1 MLSVKTFEVNMFAE
15 NTFIVFDVL
24 SREAAV
30 IDAGM
35 LYDDEWQDFSDYVEK
50 GHLKIKYLLN
60 THLHIDHLFGVAEAV
75 RRYGVGLSASSAD
88 SILSDRVEQQA
99 AMFGIRRKME
109 QIKIE
114 HPLADGDEIRLGNS
128 TLKVIATPG
137 HSLGGI
143 CFYSADDGLLFSGDS
158 LFQTG
163 IGRTDLPGG
172 DYATLIHS
180 ITDRLLTLPDD
191 TKVLPGHGP
200 STTISQERQ
209 YNPFL

>member
-1 MLSVKTFEVNMFAE
+1 M
-15 NTFIVFDVL
+15 NTFVVFDVF

-35 LYDDEWQDFSDYVEK
+35 LYDDEWQEFSDYVEK
-50 GHLKIKYLLN
+50 ERLKIKYLLN

-75 RRYGVGLSASSAD
+75 NRYGIGLSASTAD
-88 SILSDRVEQQA
+88 SMLSDRVDQQA

-109 QIKIE
+109 QINIE

-128 TLKVIATPG
+128 ILKVIATPG

-143 CFYSADDGLLFSGDS
+143 CFYSADDGLLFSGDT

-200 STTISQERQ
+200 STTIAMERQ

>member
-1 MLSVKTFEVNMFAE
+1 MLSVKKFEVNMFAE

-99 AMFGIRRKME
+99 AMFGIRRNME

-200 STTISQERQ
+200 STTIAQERQ

>member
-1 MLSVKTFEVNMFAE
+1 MFAE

-35 LYDDEWQDFSDYVEK
+35 LYDDEWQVFSDYVEK

-200 STTISQERQ
+200 STTIAQERQ

>member
-1 MLSVKTFEVNMFAE
+1 MLSVKRFVTNMFAE
-15 NTFIVFDVL
+15 NTYVVSDSL
-24 SREAAV
+24 THEAAV

-35 LYDDEWQDFSDYVEK
+35 LFDDEWQEFDAYIADNR
-50 GHLKIKYLLN
+50 LKVTHLLN

-88 SILSDRVEQQA
+88 SFLSDRVEQQA

-200 STTISQERQ
+200 STTIAQERQ

>member
-1 MLSVKTFEVNMFAE
+1 MLSVKRFVTNMFAE
-15 NTFIVFDVL
+15 NTYVVSDSL
-24 SREAAV
+24 THEAAV

-35 LYDDEWQDFSDYVEK
+35 LFDDEWQEFDAYIADK
-50 GHLKIKYLLN
+50 RLKVTHLLN

-88 SILSDRVEQQA
+88 SFLSDRVEQQA

-200 STTISQERQ
+200 STTIAQERQ

>member
-1 MLSVKTFEVNMFAE
+1 MFAV
-15 NTFIVFDVL
+15 NTFVVFDVF

-35 LYDDEWQDFSDYVEK
+35 LYDDEWQEFSDYVEK
-50 GHLKIKYLLN
+50 ERLKIKYLLN

-75 RRYGVGLSASSAD
+75 NRYGIGLSASTAD
-88 SILSDRVEQQA
+88 SMLSDRVDQQA

-128 TLKVIATPG
+128 ILKVIATPG

-143 CFYSADDGLLFSGDS
+143 CFYSADDGLLFSGDT

-200 STTISQERQ
+200 STTIAMERQ

>member
-1 MLSVKTFEVNMFAE
+1 MLSVKLFVTNMFAE
-15 NTFIVFDVL
+15 NTYVVSDSL
-24 SREAAV
+24 THEAAV

-35 LYDDEWQDFSDYVEK
+35 LFDDEWQEFDAYIADNR
-50 GHLKIKYLLN
+50 LKVTHLLN

-88 SILSDRVEQQA
+88 SFLSDRVEQQA

-200 STTISQERQ
+200 STTIAQERQ

>member
-1 MLSVKTFEVNMFAE
+1 MFAE

-88 SILSDRVEQQA
+88 SILSDRVEQQT

-200 STTISQERQ
+200 STTIAQERQ

>member
-1 MLSVKTFEVNMFAE
+1 MLSVKKFEVNMFAE

>member
-1 MLSVKTFEVNMFAE
+1 MFAE

-99 AMFGIRRKME
+99 AMFGIRRNME

-200 STTISQERQ
+200 STTIAQERQ

>member
-1 MLSVKTFEVNMFAE
+1 MLSVKKFEFNMFAV
-15 NTFIVFDVL
+15 NTFVVFDVF

-35 LYDDEWQDFSDYVEK
+35 LYDDEWQEFSDYVKKE
-50 GHLKIKYLLN
+50 HLKIKYLLN

-75 RRYGVGLSASSAD
+75 NRYGIGLSASTAD
-88 SILSDRVEQQA
+88 SMLSDRVDQQA

-109 QIKIE
+109 QINIE
-114 HPLADGDEIRLGNS
+114 HPLDDGDEIHLGNS
-128 TLKVIATPG
+128 ILKVIATPG

-143 CFYSADDGLLFSGDS
+143 CFYSADDGLLFSGDT

-200 STTISQERQ
+200 STTIAMERQ

>member
-1 MLSVKTFEVNMFAE
+1 MFAE

-24 SREAAV
+24 SHEAAV

-163 IGRTDLPGG
+163 IGRTDLLGG

>member
-1 MLSVKTFEVNMFAE
+1 MFAE

-114 HPLADGDEIRLGNS
+114 HPLADGDEICLGNS

-200 STTISQERQ
+200 STTIAQERQ

>member
-1 MLSVKTFEVNMFAE
+1 MLSVKKFEVNLFAE

>member
-1 MLSVKTFEVNMFAE
+1 MLSVKRFVTNMFAE
-15 NTFIVFDVL
+15 NTYVVSDSL
-24 SREAAV
+24 TQEAAV

-35 LYDDEWQDFSDYVEK
+35 LFDDEWQEFDAYIADK
-50 GHLKIKYLLN
+50 RLKVTHLLN

-88 SILSDRVEQQA
+88 SFLSDRVEQQA

-200 STTISQERQ
+200 STTIAQERQ

>member
-1 MLSVKTFEVNMFAE
+1 MLSVKKFEVNMFAE

-200 STTISQERQ
+200 STTIAQERQ

>member
-1 MLSVKTFEVNMFAE
+1 MLSVKKFEFNMFAV
-15 NTFIVFDVL
+15 NTFVVFDVF

-35 LYDDEWQDFSDYVEK
+35 LYDDEWQEFSDYVEK
-50 GHLKIKYLLN
+50 ERLKIKYLLN

-75 RRYGVGLSASSAD
+75 NRYGIGLSASTAD
-88 SILSDRVEQQA
+88 SMLSDRVDQQA

-109 QIKIE
+109 QINIE

-128 TLKVIATPG
+128 ILKVIATPG

-143 CFYSADDGLLFSGDS
+143 CFYSADDGLLFSGDT

-200 STTISQERQ
+200 STTIAMERQ

>member
-1 MLSVKTFEVNMFAE
+1 MFAV
-15 NTFIVFDVL
+15 NTFVVFDVF

-35 LYDDEWQDFSDYVEK
+35 LYDDEWQEFSDYVEK
-50 GHLKIKYLLN
+50 ERLKIKYLLN

-75 RRYGVGLSASSAD
+75 NRYGIGLSASTAD
-88 SILSDRVEQQA
+88 SMLSDRVDQQA

-109 QIKIE
+109 QINIE

-128 TLKVIATPG
+128 ILKVIATPG

-143 CFYSADDGLLFSGDS
+143 CFYSADDGLLFSGDT

-200 STTISQERQ
+200 STTIAMERQ